1 LNIYGRSRD
10 RVLFFNVLL
19 DGKDDG
25 RGNNGKKRSERGEEM
40 LQDFNEKKQELTD
53 KFMELMECSRAI
65 DYSQVAD
72 RIEYEIKKLEESE
85 FHLMVVGQFKR
96 GKSTLI
102 NYLIGDTILPTGV
115 IPITSIITKIKH
127 GSMPSA
133 LVVFNGGESKDI
145 PLDEVDLYVSEEKN
159 PENTKD
165 VKYLEIEYPSQNLKN
180 GLVLIDTPGIG
191 SIFRH
196 NTEVAYGHLPEADAA
211 VFIISSDPPISQL
224 EIEFLKDVRKYIDK
238 IFIVQNKI
246 DYLEEEEVITT
257 VEFSKSIIQDNIGM
271 QAKIYPLS
279 ALNAL
284 KASKLGDQQ
293 RLEKSGIIKFEKDL
307 NSFLMKEKGHVL
319 LKSAQG
325 RFKRIAA
332 DITDF
337 IEFRISNLN
346 SPVETLEGKL
356 EEFKGYKKNLVTQEK
371 ETVQLVEIYIKYILD
386 DIEEHIAGVVRDN
399 HTRIIG
405 EIEKAYENNTD
416 LKPRDMAV
424 LLNKTLEREIII
436 VYEDFNLKEKEYVK
450 EEFDSLMD
458 RFTKRLN
465 ETIEYINN
473 ISQQIFGINIS
484 QPLESVELVKKDM
497 FYFKFGPTSL
507 AMLLPSKTDM
517 AKLLPRGIG
526 NRIVL
531 NELKSTVEEQLKNNG
546 ANLKWEYICKLRD
559 SKFIFEGMFKERIYS
574 LIDET
579 QEMIMRIITEKKRAT
594 EDTTDLVEGYRE
606 MKRKIAHL
614 EGSK

>member
-1 LNIYGRSRD
+1 MNIYGRSRD

-579 QEMIMRIITEKKRAT
+579 
-594 EDTTDLVEGYRE
+594 
-606 MKRKIAHL
+606 
-614 EGSK
+614 

>member
-1 LNIYGRSRD
+1 
-10 RVLFFNVLL
+10 
-19 DGKDDG
+19 
-25 RGNNGKKRSERGEEM
+25 M
-40 LQDFNEKKQELTD
+40 LQDFNEKKQELID
-53 KFMELMECSRAI
+53 KFMELIECSKAV
-65 DYSQVAD
+65 DYSQVTD
-72 RIEYEIKKLEESE
+72 RIEYEMEKLEASE

-127 GSMPSA
+127 GSMPCA
-133 LVVFNGGESKDI
+133 LIVFNGGESKDI

-165 VKYLEIEYPSQNLKN
+165 VKYIEIEYPSQNLKN

-196 NTEVAYGHLPEADAA
+196 NTEVAYSHLPEADAA

-246 DYLEEEEVITT
+246 DYLYEEEVTTT
-257 VEFSKSIIQDNIGM
+257 VEFSKNIIQDNIGM
-271 QAKIYPLS
+271 QTNIYPLS

-293 RLEKSGIIKFEKDL
+293 RLEKSGIIKFQNDL
-307 NSFLMKEKGHVL
+307 NCFLMKEKGTVL
-319 LKSAQG
+319 LKSARG
-325 RFKRIAA
+325 RLERMAG
-332 DITDF
+332 DITDY
-337 IEFRISNLN
+337 IDFRISNLN
-346 SPVETLEGKL
+346 SPVETLEEKL
-356 EEFKGYKKNLVTQEK
+356 EEFNGYKKNLVTQEK
-371 ETVQLVEIYIKYILD
+371 ETVQLVETYIKYILD
-386 DIEEHIAGVVRDN
+386 DIEEHIAGIVRDN
-399 HTRIIG
+399 HSRIIG
-405 EIEKAYENNTD
+405 EIETTYENNTN

-424 LLNKTLEREIII
+424 LLNKTLEREIIK
-436 VYEDFNLKEKEYVK
+436 VYEDFNRKEKVYVK
-450 EEFDSLMD
+450 EEFDSLME
-458 RFTKRLN
+458 RFTNRLN

-473 ISQQIFGINIS
+473 VSQQIFGINIS
-484 QPLESVELVKKDM
+484 QPLESVELIKKDM
-497 FYFKFGPTSL
+497 FYFKFGPTSP
-507 AMLLPSKTDM
+507 AMLLPNKTDM
-517 AKLLPRGIG
+517 AKLLPRRIG

-546 ANLKWEYICKLRD
+546 ANLKWEYISKLQD

-579 QEMIMRIITEKKRAT
+579 QEMIMKIITDKKRAT
-594 EDTTDLVEGYRE
+594 EDTSDLVEGYRE

-614 EGSK
+614 EGGQ

>member
-579 QEMIMRIITEKKRAT
+579 
-594 EDTTDLVEGYRE
+594 
-606 MKRKIAHL
+606 
-614 EGSK
+614 